1 MILSTERLSFD
12 QITPAVYIGS
22 RIASVDDYHRLRS
35 YGVRACVDMRQE
47 GADPWSFDAFLWLP
61 TPDHEPPTV
70 AHLRM
75 GIAFLRQCERSE
87 MPAFVHCMMGV
98 GRSTTMVLAY
108 LLAGE
113 FKGRGASAALDFIAA
128 RRPAINP
135 NVRQV
140 QAAEDAVQGFQE

>member
-12 QITPAVYIGS
+12 QITPAIYIGS
-22 RIASVDDYHRLRS
+22 RISTVDDYHRLRS
-35 YGVRACVDMRQE
+35 YGVRACVDMRAE
-47 GADPWSFDAFLWLP
+47 GADTWSFDAFLWLP
-61 TPDHEPPTV
+61 TPDHEPPTL

-75 GIAFLRQCERSE
+75 GIAFLRQCEMSE

-113 FKGRGASAALDFIAA
+113 FKDRGTNAALDFIAA

-135 NVRQV
+135 NARQV
-140 QAAEDAVQGFQE
+140 RAAEDAVQGFRE